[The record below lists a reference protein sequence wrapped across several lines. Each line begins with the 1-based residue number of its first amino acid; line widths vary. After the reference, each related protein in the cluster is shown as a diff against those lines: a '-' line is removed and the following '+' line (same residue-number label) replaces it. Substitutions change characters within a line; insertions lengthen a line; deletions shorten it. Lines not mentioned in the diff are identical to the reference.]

1 MGRKYRTKV
10 PRKRLRKLNRSNAGP
25 VFALIGIIMGILAV
39 AALIVFVVLP
49 FLLPKLGIDYRAP
62 FAPEPTPA
70 PTPMPTPTPHP
81 MTGFVPEA
89 AQSEIVLSISDVM
102 DYRWYGDPFYHNGE
116 IVFTGGKVVDGRAL
130 MTNLFFYNPDTRE
143 ANELDYKLQYDHFL
157 FPSMNDDWLVFIDGK
172 FDGGGRIMAM
182 RRGRSSGKPR
192 VVKEFYVGQPE
203 IKLYDHYIVWTERT
217 GTRMD
222 KLYICDLETQESATL
237 AMFNNSEYGQS
248 LPSFMN
254 GLIVWADAYGEFS
267 TQSGATSCINYARL
281 TSRIYTYEPG
291 TYVHDPEGN
300 GAYFAWLDSNH
311 APGAKLYGAKGP
323 SDPVLIDEGVVEFGL
338 GSDFVVYSKAET
350 IYVYVFEDA
359 ASYRIT
365 PEGEKAQFMGVS
377 GDVAFW
383 MDVTSRERDIMK
395 FAPIPS

>member
-281 TSRIYTYEPG
+281 TSQIYTYEPG

-300 GAYFAWLDSNH
+300 GRILR
-311 APGAKLYGAKGP
+311 G
-323 SDPVLIDEGVVEFGL
+323 LIQTMRL
-338 GSDFVVYSKAET
+338 ARS
-350 IYVYVFEDA
+350 
-359 ASYRIT
+359 
-365 PEGEKAQFMGVS
+365 FMGQR
-377 GDVAFW
+377 GRP
-383 MDVTSRERDIMK
+383 T
-395 FAPIPS
+395 PSLSTRGSLSSALAAILWYTAKRKPSMYMYLRTRRATGLRPRVKRPSSWEYRAMWRFGWTLRRGSAIS

>member
-25 VFALIGIIMGILAV
+25 VFALIGIIMGILAI
-39 AALIVFVVLP
+39 AALIVFVALP

-81 MTGFVPEA
+81 MTGFAPET
-89 AQSEIVLSISDVM
+89 AQSEIVLSISDEM